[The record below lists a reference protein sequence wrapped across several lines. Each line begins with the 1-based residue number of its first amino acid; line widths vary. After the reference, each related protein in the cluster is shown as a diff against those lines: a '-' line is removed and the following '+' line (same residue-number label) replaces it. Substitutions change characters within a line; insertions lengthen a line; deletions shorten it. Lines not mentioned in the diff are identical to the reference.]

1 MLRTLFLIFLSPL
14 LFGQT
19 GEPGFV
25 PLFDGRSLDGW
36 SIVNKMGPGY
46 LVENGTIVCPREGGQ
61 KLVTD
66 KEYANFVLRFDFRME
81 TDGNSGIGIRCP
93 REGHT
98 ATLGMEIQIIDAEGP
113 TYKKMGLRPNQL
125 HGSIYDVIPARQ
137 GFLKKIWEWN
147 SEEISAVGRRITVRL
162 NGETIL
168 DQDLDAIR
176 DPAVLKKHPGLA
188 RPSGHI
194 ALLGHES
201 RVEFRN
207 LRIKVLP

>member
-1 MLRTLFLIFLSPL
+1 MFRTLFLIFLSPL

-25 PLFDGRSLDGW
+25 PLFNGRSLTGW
-36 SIVNKMGPGY
+36 SVVNKMGPGY

-98 ATLGMEIQIIDAEGP
+98 ATLGMEIQIIDADGP

-147 SEEISAVGRRITVRL
+147 TEEISAIGRRITVRL
-162 NGETIL
+162 NGEMIL

>member
-1 MLRTLFLIFLSPL
+1 MRVSLFLLFLSPL
-14 LFGQT
+14 LCAQS

-25 PLFDGRSLDGW
+25 PLFNGRDLDGW

-61 KLVTD
+61 KLVTG
-66 KEYANFVLRFDFRME
+66 KEYSNFVLRFDFRME

-147 SEEISAVGRRITVRL
+147 SEEISAIGRRITVRL

-176 DPAVLKKHPGLA
+176 DPEVLKKTRG
-188 RPSGHI
+188 
-194 ALLGHES
+194 S
-201 RVEFRN
+201 RE
-207 LRIKVLP
+207 PPAT